1 MDRKYTI
8 IGLLLLGSALLCL
21 FLQSGQLRESER
33 PPGSPG
39 EESPERPF
47 SESDSAGGAEE
58 AAAFGEDAVGESAR
72 AASGATVV
80 DPLVEMQETPEER
93 RLRPEEEIY
102 ALENDFIR
110 VQFTSR
116 GGAIKEVALKQYPA
130 VRGRSEPYIFNEGAP
145 YPALSV
151 SRTSA
156 EGYTEEYAP
165 DYRMVKL
172 EPNHIEFAREPLS
185 GIELVRSY
193 TISTV
198 SEEAAPYVIEHVT
211 TFNNRTSNIFN
222 INRLFINVGT
232 APATDSDRG
241 NFHLN
246 FAFFDGEDFDY
257 IGLSKF
263 KGGGFLGFFEREP
276 VSEIKERLPVV
287 WAAAKNQF
295 FTSILTPEVP
305 GNGLLALPVR
315 LESESVSVAGRE
327 GITGGI
333 EFDLEFVKPYSERSL
348 RLHYYVGPK
357 EYSRLSRLEERQDL
371 VMQFGLFGFIVK
383 GMLYMLLGLHSVMGN
398 YGVAIIFL
406 TIIIRLLL
414 WPLTAKAANSSKKMQ
429 KLQGPLQELRERYK
443 DNKEKLQRE
452 TMKLWKEHGVN
463 PLASCLPMLV
473 QLPIFISFFY
483 MLRSASELRFAGFI
497 WIDDLSLPDTIATIG
512 GFPFNPL
519 PLVMAV
525 SMFYQM
531 RMTPMNVDPVQ
542 QKIFRMMPFIF
553 LIFCYQFSSGLV
565 LYWTMSNFF
574 SIFQQYL
581 TNRRKDPDELVP
593 AVEPKRSMPVR
604 KRTKKR
610 RKR

>member
-8 IGLLLLGSALLCL
+8 IGLLLLGSALLML
-21 FLQSGQLRESER
+21 FLQSGQLRESGRPPER
-33 PPGSPG
+33 PR
-39 EESPERPF
+39 EESPERPL

-58 AAAFGEDAVGESAR
+58 AAAFGEDAVGEATESEAM
-72 AASGATVV
+72 TVV
-80 DPLVEMQETPEER
+80 DPLVEVRQTPEEPR
-93 RLRPEEEIY
+93 SRPEEEIY

-116 GGAIKEVALKQYPA
+116 GGAIKQVALKQYPA

-172 EPNHIEFAREPLS
+172 EPHRIEFAREPLS

-193 TISTV
+193 TISSI

-232 APATDSDRG
+232 APATDSDRW
-241 NFHLN
+241 NYHLN

-257 IGLSKF
+257 IGLNKF

-305 GNGLLALPVR
+305 GNGLLARPVR
-315 LESESVSVAGRE
+315 LETESVSVAGRE

-333 EFDLEFVKPYSERSL
+333 EFDLEYVKPHSERAL
-348 RLHYYVGPK
+348 RLQYYVGPK

-371 VMQFGLFGFIVK
+371 VMQFGLFGFIGK
-383 GMLYMLLGLHSVMGN
+383 GMLYMLLGLNSVMGN

-406 TIIIRLLL
+406 TILIRLLL

-473 QLPIFISFFY
+473 QLPIFISLFY

-497 WIDDLSLPDTIATIG
+497 WIDDLSLPDTIAMIG

-525 SMFYQM
+525 SMYYQM

-593 AVEPKRSMPVR
+593 VVEQKRARRVH
-604 KRTKKR
+604 KRTKKTR
-610 RKR
+610 RR